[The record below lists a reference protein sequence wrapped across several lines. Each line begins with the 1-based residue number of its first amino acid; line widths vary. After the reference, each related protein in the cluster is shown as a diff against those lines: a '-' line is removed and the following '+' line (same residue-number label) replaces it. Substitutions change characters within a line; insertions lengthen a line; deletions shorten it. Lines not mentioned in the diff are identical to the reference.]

1 MLLIERSGFPIKE
14 GCQTMGGLLFLS
26 FCPQKGGIWFIK
38 RKNRS
43 KTLKKEMGEEEGN
56 HDNLPK
62 KLRFGKLYE
71 KQRIKSV
78 NIFD

>member
-1 MLLIERSGFPIKE
+1 
-14 GCQTMGGLLFLS
+14 MGGLLFLS

-43 KTLKKEMGEEEGN
+43 KTIKKERGEERGN

-71 KQRIKSV
+71 K
-78 NIFD
+78 